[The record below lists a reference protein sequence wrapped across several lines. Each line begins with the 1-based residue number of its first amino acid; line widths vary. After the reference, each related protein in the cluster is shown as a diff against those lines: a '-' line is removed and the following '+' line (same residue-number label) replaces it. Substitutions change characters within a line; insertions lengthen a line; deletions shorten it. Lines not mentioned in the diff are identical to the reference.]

1 MLDASDFDM
10 LKTRCLDLCNN
21 AIVEV
26 SKDVL
31 FFQAK
36 AISDKGTV
44 SSILIFCSAVS
55 KHYDDFISVI
65 LYP

>member
-1 MLDASDFDM
+1 MTWNQQLQAMLDISDFDK
-10 LKTRCLDLCNN
+10 LKSRCLDLCNTT
-21 AIVEV
+21 IVEV

-44 SSILIFCSAVS
+44 S
-55 KHYDDFISVI
+55 
-65 LYP
+65 

>member
-1 MLDASDFDM
+1 LASPLRLFLDEWTLLNQQLLGMLDASDFDA
-10 LKTRCLDLCNN
+10 LKGRCLDLCNN

-31 FFQAK
+31 FFEAK

-44 SSILIFCSAVS
+44 S
-55 KHYDDFISVI
+55 
-65 LYP
+65 